1 MSSVALIGIAK
12 SFGRQPA
19 LEALNLEVADGEF
32 MVVVGPS
39 GCGKSTLLRI
49 IAGLEQPDCGDVV
62 IGAQRVTHWPPARR
76 GVGPSRAMELVPP
89 HHETGRR

>member
-49 IAGLEQPDCGDVV
+49 VAGLEQPDCGDVV

-76 GVGPSRAMELVPP
+76 GVAMVFQSIR
-89 HHETGRR
+89 T